1 MESFEA
7 RLMARLDAAAPD
19 PIPAPTR
26 PCKMAFACGVLV
38 GIAVVLLC
46 APGVNLKMPTT
57 HQGPRWQT
65 K

>member
-1 MESFEA
+1 
-7 RLMARLDAAAPD
+7 MARLDAAAPD